1 MGLVA
6 KRNSDFCFFWD
17 TLFYRHNSICAMSI
31 WLWAISTIMSNGQY
45 RRYGPQFPHFHNV
58 HSCILRWD
66 LSLYSWEGGSAL
78 ISYVCSQHCIQPLLL
93 PIDRQAAIPDG
104 IKKKGNMQMLW
115 PPSLVILPPFEK
127 SNRNENICF
136 RWCCNNDV
144 DNIGNQSGNEYWWW
158 Q

>member
-1 MGLVA
+1 MAASHSFRLFSHIEHCSHKQDKPPPQLESSTTKSFNLLQRWGG
-6 KRNSDFCFFWD
+6 WI
-17 TLFYRHNSICAMSI
+17 FYRHNSICAMSI

-78 ISYVCSQHCIQPLLL
+78 ISYVCSQQCIQPLLL

-104 IKKKGNMQMLW
+104 IKKKEQYA
-115 PPSLVILPPFEK
+115 
-127 SNRNENICF
+127 NIATLASQF
-136 RWCCNNDV
+136 DYFAAFWK
-144 DNIGNQSGNEYWWW
+144 I
-158 Q
+158 